1 MKYEDSVKY
10 HQKQGFTS
18 WHAHR
23 IAAHGFRIGGS
34 YKHLRALDM
43 CAPGEGMYAAY
54 RLGAKRGSE
63 DAKGVLAAR
72 MVSMMRGRDIYAID
86 ALVRKK
92 YGMRVVQLLDTAT
105 PVLRRDVV
113 PTAEGWELADTAI
126 ESRVVEGKYYS
137 RHEPRAIVAQVSRG
151 VVHLNVGDVR
161 CEIDEDA
168 YVPFAEAVVQASP
181 GTSLAQAESLMEET
195 LSPRA
200 RVHSWQA
207 RIAPCS
213 DWVVP
218 RREVRLA
225 RSRAKY
231 NYATLV
237 AATVRIGS
245 YHSSHAR
252 LNHQTQDPVGARTYG
267 YEWEVCAARG
277 RGRVALARTI
287 IGAVPNSEL
296 TQYLSPEHDRSLGST
311 GVELVSAARPL
322 EQHVRYLAAIGEAVP
337 AIGGKLDENTR
348 KPIDVGMTHARA
360 GLHIHIGKLL
370 CGGRSTF
377 TRRSLSYFHAL
388 VDCQFNSGTFQM
400 IAQRPASHYC
410 RYSDQSM
417 ATNAGTYY
425 EARGRDLYVPSGHF
439 SVLNQRIS
447 TYELRAFRGVTST
460 YEIAQR
466 LEYVDAMIDY
476 VTEVAELVDT
486 QVFERLPWQMREAL
500 LTGLLT
506 NQQVAARV
514 VHNAQRWP
522 AAATMPSVCALAAPA
537 SRIEHARVRV
547 NGYIG
552 YLPGYTDAAHEA
564 IFRQFAAGT
573 PAEVMD
579 GIDRVA
585 RAVAREAEV
594 EMPEDE
600 DA

>member
-23 IAAHGFRIGGS
+23 IAAQGFRIGWS
-34 YKHLRALDM
+34 YKHLRALDT

-54 RLGAKRGSE
+54 RLDAKRGSE

-72 MVSMMRGRDIYAID
+72 MVSMMRGRGIHAID

-113 PTAEGWELADTAI
+113 PTVEGWELAGTAI

-137 RHEPRAIVAQVSRG
+137 RREPRVVVAQVSRG
-151 VVHLNVGDVR
+151 RVHLNKGGVAQEVGD
-161 CEIDEDA
+161 EYI
-168 YVPFAEAVVQASP
+168 PFAEAVVQASV
-181 GTSLAQAESLMEET
+181 GVSLEQAQALAET
-195 LSPRA
+195 LRPNA
-200 RVHSWQA
+200 RSYHHHA
-207 RIAPCS
+207 RDAS
-213 DWVVP
+213 TATWVVP

-231 NYATLV
+231 NYATLS
-237 AATVRIGS
+237 AAGIQIGS
-245 YHSSHAR
+245 YHSSYRR
-252 LNHQTQDPVGARTYG
+252 LRYQTREPVGARTYG

-287 IGAVPNSEL
+287 IGAVPNNEL
-296 TQYLSPEHDRSLGST
+296 TQYLAPENDQSLGPS

-360 GLHIHIGKLL
+360 GLHIHIGKYL

-377 TRRSLSYFHAL
+377 THRSLSYFHAL
-388 VDCQFNSGTFQM
+388 VDCQFNSGTFQT

-410 RYSDQSM
+410 RYYSNQGL
-417 ATNAGTYY
+417 ATNAGMDYVAW
-425 EARGRDLYVPSGHF
+425 ERDFSVSSRHF
-439 SVLNQRIS
+439 SVLNERTL
-447 TYELRAFRGVTST
+447 TYELRAFRGATST

-486 QVFERLPWQMREAL
+486 QAFERLPQQMREVL

-506 NQQVAARV
+506 NQQVAAHVMR
-514 VHNAQRWP
+514 NTQRWP
-522 AAATMPSVCALAAPA
+522 AAATMPVVCALATPTN
-537 SRIEHARVRV
+537 RMEHASTRV

-552 YLPGYTDAAHEA
+552 YLPGYTDAAQEA

-585 RAVAREAEV
+585 RAAMREAEL
-594 EMPEDE
+594 EMSEDE

>member
-23 IAAHGFRIGGS
+23 IAAHGFRIGWS
-34 YKHLRALDM
+34 YKHLRALDT
-43 CAPGEGMYAAY
+43 CAPGEGVYAAY
-54 RLGAKRGSE
+54 RLDAKRGSE

-105 PVLRRDVV
+105 PVLQHDAV

-137 RHEPRAIVAQVSRG
+137 RLEPRAIVAQVSRG
-151 VVHLNVGDVR
+151 VVHLNMGGVL

-181 GTSLAQAESLMEET
+181 GTSLAQAEALMEET
-195 LSPRA
+195 LRPRT
-200 RVHSWQA
+200 RVYSHQA
-207 RIAPCS
+207 RTAPCS

-231 NYATLV
+231 NYATLS
-237 AATVRIGS
+237 ATGIQIGS
-245 YHSSHAR
+245 YHSSYMR
-252 LNHQTQDPVGARTYG
+252 LQHQTQDPVGARTYG

-287 IGAVPNSEL
+287 IGAVPNNEL
-296 TQYLSPEHDRSLGST
+296 TQYLSPESDRSLGGS

-337 AIGGKLDENTR
+337 AVGGKLDENTR
-348 KPIDVGMTHARA
+348 KPIDVGVTHARA

-377 TRRSLSYFHAL
+377 TPRSLSYFHAL
-388 VDCQFNSGTFQM
+388 VGCELNSPTFQM
-400 IAQRPASHYC
+400 IAQRPAGHYC
-410 RYSDQSM
+410 RYSGRGF
-417 ATNAGTYY
+417 ATDAYADYAAGG
-425 EARGRDLYVPSGHF
+425 AAGVPDGHF
-439 SVLNQRIS
+439 NVFNERAC
-447 TYELRAFRGVTST
+447 TYELRAFRGATST
-460 YEIAQR
+460 HEIAQR

-486 QVFERLPWQMREAL
+486 QVFERLPLQLRETL

-522 AAATMPSVCALAAPA
+522 AAATMPSVCALATPA
-537 SRIEHARVRV
+537 SRIEHARLRIV
-547 NGYIG
+547 GYVG
-552 YLPGYTDAAHEA
+552 YMPGYTDAAQEA

-585 RAVAREAEV
+585 RAAMREAEL
-594 EMPEDE
+594 EMSEDE